1 MTESQQPPQSSQS
14 RKSQQP
20 QNRKQPHMNQSP
32 QPHQSPVSTK
42 IQQFLNH
49 ISVERGLSPKT
60 VEAYESD
67 LTKYTNWLREAR
79 KINDVNKITQ
89 LDIEEYVRAMSSQ
102 AMSSEEMSSQA
113 MAAQNLGPRTIA
125 RRIASIHEWNKFML
139 SNAQI
144 ASDPSAEVKAPKQ
157 AEHLPDV
164 LSISEVERVIDAA
177 GGFGSTD
184 AVSLRDRALVEFLYA
199 TGARVS
205 EAVGL
210 KFEDIDLAESVVRLS
225 GKGQK
230 QRLVPIGKCAVRA
243 LRDYLDKARP
253 ILASRAQKSEASA
266 SAASNS
272 SSKSSLNSS
281 SNASSNSSSKSAN
294 SHMIFLNKR
303 GKALSRQSAWEAISR
318 AGKMAKIGKE
328 LHPHT
333 LRHSFATHLISG
345 GADVRTVQELL
356 GHASVTTTQI
366 YTHISPDALMEAYVM
381 SHPRAR

>member
-1 MTESQQPPQSSQS
+1 MTESQQ
-14 RKSQQP
+14 
-20 QNRKQPHMNQSP
+20 SP
-32 QPHQSPVSTK
+32 FSPK

-79 KINDVNKITQ
+79 KISDVNEITQ
-89 LDIEEYVRAMSSQ
+89 LDIEEYVRAISSQ
-102 AMSSEEMSSQA
+102 AMSSQA
-113 MAAQNLGPRTIA
+113 MAAQRLGPRTIA

-184 AVSLRDRALVEFLYA
+184 VVSLRDRALVEFLYA

-230 QRLVPIGKCAVRA
+230 QRLVPIGKCAVSA

-272 SSKSSLNSS
+272 SSKSSLNSL

>member
-1 MTESQQPPQSSQS
+1 
-14 RKSQQP
+14 
-20 QNRKQPHMNQSP
+20 MNQSQKP
-32 QPHQSPVSTK
+32 HQPSTNQSQQSHANQPHESPFSPK

-102 AMSSEEMSSQA
+102 AMAAQA

-205 EAVGL
+205 EAVGI

-253 ILASRAQKSEASA
+253 ILESRAQKSQATAKSQ
-266 SAASNS
+266 AAAELQLKSPLNS
-272 SSKSSLNSS
+272 SSKS
-281 SNASSNSSSKSAN
+281 ASKSAN

-303 GKALSRQSAWEAISR
+303 GKALSRQSAWEAISH
-318 AGKMAKIGKE
+318 AGMMAKIGKE

>member
-1 MTESQQPPQSSQS
+1 MTESQQPS
-14 RKSQQP
+14 
-20 QNRKQPHMNQSP
+20 MNQSN
-32 QPHQSPVSTK
+32 QSHANQSQQSPFFPK

-67 LTKYTNWLREAR
+67 LTKYANWLREFQ
-79 KINDVNKITQ
+79 KINDVNEITQ
-89 LDIEEYVRAMSSQ
+89 LDIEEYVRA
-102 AMSSEEMSSQA
+102 MSSQA

-157 AEHLPDV
+157 SEHLPDV

-253 ILASRAQKSEASA
+253 ILESRAQKSQATAESRLK
-266 SAASNS
+266 SPLNS
-272 SSKSSLNSS
+272 SSKS
-281 SNASSNSSSKSAN
+281 ASKSAN

-303 GKALSRQSAWEAISR
+303 GKSLSRQSAWEAISH

>member
-1 MTESQQPPQSSQS
+1 MTESQQPS
-14 RKSQQP
+14 
-20 QNRKQPHMNQSP
+20 MNQS
-32 QPHQSPVSTK
+32 QKPHQPSTNQSQQSHANQPQQSPFSPK

-79 KINDVNKITQ
+79 KINDVSKITQ

-102 AMSSEEMSSQA
+102 AMSSQAMSS
-113 MAAQNLGPRTIA
+113 QNLGPRTIA

-157 AEHLPDV
+157 SEHLPDV

-266 SAASNS
+266 ESQLKSQVKS
-272 SSKSSLNSS
+272 SSKSQVNSS
-281 SNASSNSSSKSAN
+281 SNASSKSAN

>member
-1 MTESQQPPQSSQS
+1 MTESQKPHPNQ
-14 RKSQQP
+14 SQQP
-20 QNRKQPHMNQSP
+20 QQSP
-32 QPHQSPVSTK
+32 FSPK

-67 LTKYTNWLREAR
+67 LTKYTNWLREVR
-79 KINDVNKITQ
+79 KINDVSKITQ
-89 LDIEEYVRAMSSQ
+89 LDIEEYVR
-102 AMSSEEMSSQA
+102 A

-157 AEHLPDV
+157 SEHLPDV

-230 QRLVPIGKCAVRA
+230 QRLVPIGKCAVCA

-253 ILASRAQKSEASA
+253 ILESRAQKSQ
-266 SAASNS
+266 AAAKSQVNS
-272 SSKSSLNSS
+272 
-281 SNASSNSSSKSAN
+281 SSNSSSKSAN

-303 GKALSRQSAWEAISR
+303 GKSLSRQSAWEAISH

>member
-1 MTESQQPPQSSQS
+1 M
-14 RKSQQP
+14 
-20 QNRKQPHMNQSP
+20 
-32 QPHQSPVSTK
+32 
-42 IQQFLNH
+42 
-49 ISVERGLSPKT
+49 ERGLSPKT

-67 LTKYTNWLREAR
+67 LTKYTNWLREVR

-102 AMSSEEMSSQA
+102 AMSSQV
-113 MAAQNLGPRTIA
+113 MAAQRLGPRTIA

-230 QRLVPIGKCAVRA
+230 QRLVPLGKCAVSA

-266 SAASNS
+266 STASNS

-281 SNASSNSSSKSAN
+281 NASSKSAN

-303 GKALSRQSAWEAISR
+303 GKSLSRQSAWEAISH

>member
-1 MTESQQPPQSSQS
+1 M
-14 RKSQQP
+14 
-20 QNRKQPHMNQSP
+20 
-32 QPHQSPVSTK
+32 
-42 IQQFLNH
+42 
-49 ISVERGLSPKT
+49 ERGLSPKT

-79 KINDVNKITQ
+79 KINDVSKITQ

-102 AMSSEEMSSQA
+102 AMSSQA
-113 MAAQNLGPRTIA
+113 MAAQRLGPRTIA

-144 ASDPSAEVKAPKQ
+144 ASDPSVEVKAPKQ
-157 AEHLPDV
+157 SEHLPDV
-164 LSISEVERVIDAA
+164 LSISEVEHVIDAA

-230 QRLVPIGKCAVRA
+230 QRLVPIGKCAVSA

-253 ILASRAQKSEASA
+253 ILESRAQKSQ
-266 SAASNS
+266 AAA
-272 SSKSSLNSS
+272 KSQV
-281 SNASSNSSSKSAN
+281 NSSSKSAN
-294 SHMIFLNKR
+294 SHIIFLNKR
-303 GKALSRQSAWEAISR
+303 GKSLSRQSAWEAISH

>member
-1 MTESQQPPQSSQS
+1 MTESQQPHPNQ
-14 RKSQQP
+14 SQQS
-20 QNRKQPHMNQSP
+20 QQSP
-32 QPHQSPVSTK
+32 FSPK

-67 LTKYTNWLREAR
+67 LTKYTNWLLEVR
-79 KINDVNKITQ
+79 KINDVSKITQ
-89 LDIEEYVRAMSSQ
+89 LDIEEYVRA
-102 AMSSEEMSSQA
+102 MSSQA

-144 ASDPSAEVKAPKQ
+144 ASDPSVEVKAPKQ
-157 AEHLPDV
+157 SEHLPDV

-184 AVSLRDRALVEFLYA
+184 TVSLRDRALVEFLYA

-230 QRLVPIGKCAVRA
+230 QRLVPIGKCAVSA

-253 ILASRAQKSEASA
+253 ILESRAQKSQ
-266 SAASNS
+266 AAA
-272 SSKSSLNSS
+272 KSQV
-281 SNASSNSSSKSAN
+281 NSSSKSAN
-294 SHMIFLNKR
+294 SHIIFLNKR
-303 GKALSRQSAWEAISR
+303 GKSLSRQSAWEAISH

>member
-1 MTESQQPPQSSQS
+1 
-14 RKSQQP
+14 
-20 QNRKQPHMNQSP
+20 
-32 QPHQSPVSTK
+32 
-42 IQQFLNH
+42 
-49 ISVERGLSPKT
+49 
-60 VEAYESD
+60 
-67 LTKYTNWLREAR
+67 
-79 KINDVNKITQ
+79 
-89 LDIEEYVRAMSSQ
+89 MSSQ
-102 AMSSEEMSSQA
+102 EMSSQA
-113 MAAQNLGPRTIA
+113 MAAQRLGPRTIA

-230 QRLVPIGKCAVRA
+230 QRLVPIGKCAVSA

-266 SAASNS
+266 STASNS
-272 SSKSSLNSS
+272 SSNSS
-281 SNASSNSSSKSAN
+281 NTSSKSAN

-303 GKALSRQSAWEAISR
+303 GKSLSRQSAWEAISR

>member
-1 MTESQQPPQSSQS
+1 MTESQQ
-14 RKSQQP
+14 
-20 QNRKQPHMNQSP
+20 SP
-32 QPHQSPVSTK
+32 FSLK

-67 LTKYTNWLREAR
+67 LTKYTNWLREAQ

-89 LDIEEYVRAMSSQ
+89 LDIEEYVRA
-102 AMSSEEMSSQA
+102 MSSQA

-157 AEHLPDV
+157 SEHLPDV

-210 KFEDIDLAESVVRLS
+210 KFEDIDLAESVVRFS

-253 ILASRAQKSEASA
+253 ILESRAQKSQATAST
-266 SAASNS
+266 ASNS

-281 SNASSNSSSKSAN
+281 NASSKSAN

>member
-1 MTESQQPPQSSQS
+1 
-14 RKSQQP
+14 
-20 QNRKQPHMNQSP
+20 MNQSP
-32 QPHQSPVSTK
+32 QSQQSPFSPK

-79 KINDVNKITQ
+79 KINDVSKITQ

-102 AMSSEEMSSQA
+102 AMSSQA
-113 MAAQNLGPRTIA
+113 MAAQRLGPRTIA

-230 QRLVPIGKCAVRA
+230 QRLVPIGKCAVCA

-253 ILASRAQKSEASA
+253 ILASRAQKSQASA
-266 SAASNS
+266 STASNS
-272 SSKSSLNSS
+272 
-281 SNASSNSSSKSAN
+281 SSNSSSKSAN

-303 GKALSRQSAWEAISR
+303 GKSLSRQSAWEAISR

>member
-1 MTESQQPPQSSQS
+1 MTESQQ
-14 RKSQQP
+14 
-20 QNRKQPHMNQSP
+20 SP
-32 QPHQSPVSTK
+32 FSPK

-67 LTKYTNWLREAR
+67 LIKYTNWLREAR
-79 KINDVNKITQ
+79 KINDVSKITQ
-89 LDIEEYVRAMSSQ
+89 LDIEEYVRVMASQ
-102 AMSSEEMSSQA
+102 G
-113 MAAQNLGPRTIA
+113 LGHRTIA
-125 RRIASIHEWNKFML
+125 RRIASIHEWNKFMF

-144 ASDPSAEVKAPKQ
+144 ASDPSVEVKAPKQ

-253 ILASRAQKSEASA
+253 ILASRAQKSQATA
-266 SAASNS
+266 
-272 SSKSSLNSS
+272 KSRLNSS
-281 SNASSNSSSKSAN
+281 LNSSSKSAN
-294 SHMIFLNKR
+294 SHVIFLNKR
-303 GKALSRQSAWEAISR
+303 GKSLSRQSAWEAISR

>member
-1 MTESQQPPQSSQS
+1 MTESQQPS
-14 RKSQQP
+14 
-20 QNRKQPHMNQSP
+20 MNQSQKP
-32 QPHQSPVSTK
+32 QQPSTNQSQQSHANQPHESPFSPK

-79 KINDVNKITQ
+79 KINDVSKITQ

-102 AMSSEEMSSQA
+102 AMSSQAMSSQA
-113 MAAQNLGPRTIA
+113 MAAQRLGPRTIA

-157 AEHLPDV
+157 SEHLPDV

-230 QRLVPIGKCAVRA
+230 QRLVPIGKCAVSA

-253 ILASRAQKSEASA
+253 ILASRAQKSPATAELQL
-266 SAASNS
+266 
-272 SSKSSLNSS
+272 KSSLNSS
-281 SNASSNSSSKSAN
+281 SKSASKSAN

-303 GKALSRQSAWEAISR
+303 GKSLSRQSAWEAISH

>member
-1 MTESQQPPQSSQS
+1 MTESQQPS
-14 RKSQQP
+14 
-20 QNRKQPHMNQSP
+20 MNQS
-32 QPHQSPVSTK
+32 QKPHQPSTNQSQQSHANQPQQSPFSPK

-79 KINDVNKITQ
+79 KINDVSKITQ

-102 AMSSEEMSSQA
+102 AMSSQAMSSQA
-113 MAAQNLGPRTIA
+113 MAAQRLGPRTIA

-157 AEHLPDV
+157 SEHLPDV

-230 QRLVPIGKCAVRA
+230 QRLVPIGKCAVSA

-253 ILASRAQKSEASA
+253 ILASRAQKSPATAELQL
-266 SAASNS
+266 
-272 SSKSSLNSS
+272 KSSLNSS
-281 SNASSNSSSKSAN
+281 SKSASKSAN

-303 GKALSRQSAWEAISR
+303 GKSLSRQSAWEAISH

>member
-1 MTESQQPPQSSQS
+1 MTESQQPS
-14 RKSQQP
+14 
-20 QNRKQPHMNQSP
+20 MNQSNQSQKP
-32 QPHQSPVSTK
+32 QQPSTNQSQQSHANQPHESPFSPK

-79 KINDVNKITQ
+79 KINDVSKITQ

-102 AMSSEEMSSQA
+102 AM
-113 MAAQNLGPRTIA
+113 AAQRLGPRTIA

-144 ASDPSAEVKAPKQ
+144 ASDPSVEVKAPKQ
-157 AEHLPDV
+157 SEHLPDV

-230 QRLVPIGKCAVRA
+230 QRLVPIGKCAVSA

-253 ILASRAQKSEASA
+253 ILESRAQKSQ
-266 SAASNS
+266 AAA
-272 SSKSSLNSS
+272 KSQV
-281 SNASSNSSSKSAN
+281 NSSSKSAN
-294 SHMIFLNKR
+294 SHIIFLNKR
-303 GKALSRQSAWEAISR
+303 GKSLSRQSAWEAISH

>member
-1 MTESQQPPQSSQS
+1 MTESQQ
-14 RKSQQP
+14 
-20 QNRKQPHMNQSP
+20 SP
-32 QPHQSPVSTK
+32 FSPK

-79 KINDVNKITQ
+79 KITDVNEITQ

-102 AMSSEEMSSQA
+102 AMSSQA
-113 MAAQNLGPRTIA
+113 MASQNLGPRTIA

-253 ILASRAQKSEASA
+253 ILASRAQKSQATA
-266 SAASNS
+266 
-272 SSKSSLNSS
+272 KSRLNSS
-281 SNASSNSSSKSAN
+281 LNSSSKSAN
-294 SHMIFLNKR
+294 SHVIFLNKR
-303 GKALSRQSAWEAISR
+303 GKSLSRQSAWEAISR

>member
-1 MTESQQPPQSSQS
+1 MTESQQ
-14 RKSQQP
+14 
-20 QNRKQPHMNQSP
+20 SP
-32 QPHQSPVSTK
+32 FSPK

-79 KINDVNKITQ
+79 KINDVSKITQ
-89 LDIEEYVRAMSSQ
+89 LDIEEYVRVMASQ
-102 AMSSEEMSSQA
+102 G
-113 MAAQNLGPRTIA
+113 LGHRTIA

-253 ILASRAQKSEASA
+253 ILASRAQKSQATA
-266 SAASNS
+266 
-272 SSKSSLNSS
+272 KSRLNSS
-281 SNASSNSSSKSAN
+281 LNSSSKSAN
-294 SHMIFLNKR
+294 THVIFLNKR
-303 GKALSRQSAWEAISR
+303 GKSLSRQSAWEAISR

>member
-1 MTESQQPPQSSQS
+1 MTESQQ
-14 RKSQQP
+14 
-20 QNRKQPHMNQSP
+20 SP
-32 QPHQSPVSTK
+32 FSPK

-67 LTKYTNWLREAR
+67 FIKYTNWLREAR
-79 KINDVNKITQ
+79 KINDVSKITQ
-89 LDIEEYVRAMSSQ
+89 LDIEEYVRVMASQ
-102 AMSSEEMSSQA
+102 G
-113 MAAQNLGPRTIA
+113 LGHRTIA

-144 ASDPSAEVKAPKQ
+144 ASDPSVEVKAPKQ

-253 ILASRAQKSEASA
+253 ILASRAQKSQATA
-266 SAASNS
+266 
-272 SSKSSLNSS
+272 KSRLNSS
-281 SNASSNSSSKSAN
+281 LNSSSKSAN
-294 SHMIFLNKR
+294 THVIFLNKR
-303 GKALSRQSAWEAISR
+303 GKSLSRQSAWEAISR

>member
-1 MTESQQPPQSSQS
+1 MTESQQPHPNQ
-14 RKSQQP
+14 SQQP
-20 QNRKQPHMNQSP
+20 QQSP
-32 QPHQSPVSTK
+32 FSPK

-67 LTKYTNWLREAR
+67 LTKYTNWLREVR
-79 KINDVNKITQ
+79 KINDVSKITQ

-102 AMSSEEMSSQA
+102 AMSSQA
-113 MAAQNLGPRTIA
+113 MAAQRLGPRTIA

-184 AVSLRDRALVEFLYA
+184 AISLRDRALVEFLYA

-230 QRLVPIGKCAVRA
+230 QRLVPIGKCAVSA

-253 ILASRAQKSEASA
+253 ILESRAQKSP
-266 SAASNS
+266 AAA
-272 SSKSSLNSS
+272 KSQV
-281 SNASSNSSSKSAN
+281 NSSSKSAN

-303 GKALSRQSAWEAISR
+303 GKSLSRQSAWEAISH